1 MPAGMDMDTDMGAL
15 VVSLADLA
23 RAPRPHGLVG
33 GKAANLGRLLAAGV
47 PVPAGWVL
55 TTQAHALPAAGR
67 DAAIAAL
74 AAAIE
79 AAGVRSP
86 LAVRS
91 SSTMEDRPGAAAPG
105 LFASRLG
112 VAARDLAAA
121 VHAVWASAGTP
132 LVRAYAEARQGV
144 PGGHIGMAVIV
155 QPAIAGQ
162 AAGVAYTRL
171 PGRPQGDEMLIE
183 SYARPGAPAAALR
196 LARDGRA
203 QDTTGF
209 PVAPARV
216 ARLVRAVLD
225 AEAAIGA
232 GEGADV
238 EWVVDGD
245 AVWIVQA
252 RPVVHPRA
260 APAPAFPTALLAFSR
275 ATPGIVW
282 RWDVGHNPDP
292 LSPAQA
298 GLVERMD
305 AAGASPYRMRVVGG
319 YLYYGRAPA
328 PPDATSR
335 ELPAPPDATSRE
347 LPAPPDATSRELP
360 APPDATLGAAPDG
373 SALTAEALRQRF
385 DTVWLPAMEAALAQA
400 EASDAELDRVLAAY
414 ERFYAVYAG
423 ELTAWLG
430 AARRALP
437 AFLARHG
444 AGADGVDTDALAGA
458 LLTDPSDARLETWI
472 ARVARGAATFEQLM
486 ALAGPMSP
494 AWDVAV
500 PTFAERPALLRRAV
514 AAAARAGRPAENTAT
529 SEQATPAAHTATSE
543 QATPA
548 ARTATGEQATPAERA
563 RAQVD
568 ARLAPAQREA
578 FARCLALAR
587 AARDLGERDDQ
598 LFARAQAAVRRA
610 LLGLAHAWG
619 LPAPE
624 DIFFVPLDQVRAWA
638 AAGPPPVPAVRR
650 LAQAGRTARERQRA
664 WAMPLA
670 FADGAPVVTAVAPA
684 PRDADTWRG
693 RGTGGRARGI
703 AVRVADLGDI
713 TARADDA
720 DGAAADAGLPAG
732 AILIVPT
739 LTPAMTVLL
748 HGAGAVVA
756 QHGGLLDHGAAM
768 ARELGLPCVVD
779 CAGVWNEVR
788 AGDTLLVDG
797 EAGLVL
803 RLAARQTAQRD
814 EDA

>member
-1 MPAGMDMDTDMGAL
+1 MDMDRDMDTGAL
-15 VVSLADLA
+15 VVSLEELA

-55 TTQAHALPAAGR
+55 TTQAHALPADGR
-67 DAAIAAL
+67 NAAIAAL
-74 AAAIE
+74 AAAIQ
-79 AAGVRSP
+79 AAGVESL

-91 SSTMEDRPGAAAPG
+91 SSTLEDRPGAAAPG

-112 VAARDLAAA
+112 VAPGELADA
-121 VHAVWASAGTP
+121 VHAVWASAETP
-132 LVRAYAEARQGV
+132 LVRAYVEARGEAR
-144 PGGHIGMAVIV
+144 GGNTGQVGMAVVV
-155 QPAIAGQ
+155 QPVIAGQ

-171 PGRPQGDEMLIE
+171 PGRPHGDEMLIE
-183 SYARPGAPAAALR
+183 TYARPGVPTAALR

-203 QDTTGF
+203 QEAAGF
-209 PVAPARV
+209 PVEPARV

-225 AEAAIGA
+225 AEAAIDA
-232 GEGADV
+232 REGADV

-252 RPVVHPRA
+252 RPVVHPA
-260 APAPAFPTALLAFSR
+260 AAAAPAFPAALLAFSR
-275 ATPGIVW
+275 ATPGTVW

-305 AAGASPYRMRVVGG
+305 AASVSPYRMRVVGG
-319 YLYYGRAPA
+319 YLYYGRAPGGA
-328 PPDATSR
+328 AGGSPGESPGGSPGASDDARGT
-335 ELPAPPDATSRE
+335 
-347 LPAPPDATSRELP
+347 
-360 APPDATLGAAPDG
+360 APDG
-373 SALTAEALRQRF
+373 SALTAEALRRRF
-385 DTVWLPAMEAALAQA
+385 DTVWLPAMEAALTQA
-400 EASDAELDRVLAAY
+400 EAAAADLETVLDAY

-430 AARRALP
+430 AARRVLP
-437 AFLARHG
+437 AFLADLG
-444 AGADGVDTDALAGA
+444 GNAAADALAGA
-458 LLTDPSDARLETWI
+458 LLADASDARLETWI
-472 ARVARGAATFEQLM
+472 ARVARGAASFEQLL

-500 PTFAERPALLRRAV
+500 PTFAERPAILRRAV
-514 AAAARAGRPAENTAT
+514 DAAAAVRP
-529 SEQATPAAHTATSE
+529 
-543 QATPA
+543 
-548 ARTATGEQATPAERA
+548 GEQAVTGELARAEHV

-568 ARLAPAQREA
+568 AQLAPAQREA

-587 AARDLGERDDQ
+587 VARDLGELDDQ
-598 LFARAQAAVRRA
+598 LFSRAQAAARHA
-610 LLGLAHAWG
+610 LLRVAGAWG

-624 DIFFVPLDQVRAWA
+624 DIFFVPLDQVLAWA
-638 AAGPPPVPAVRR
+638 AAGPPPIPAVRR

-670 FADGAPVVTAVAPA
+670 FADGEPVDTAAA
-684 PRDADTWRG
+684 TGPRSADTWQG
-693 RGTGGRARGI
+693 RGTGGRARGV

-713 TARADDA
+713 TASDA
-720 DGAAADAGLPAG
+720 PGSSADAILPAD

-779 CAGVWNEVR
+779 CAGVWNQVR

-803 RLAARQTAQRD
+803 RLPAQTLQSPAD
-814 EDA
+814 P

>member
-1 MPAGMDMDTDMGAL
+1 MDTDTGEL
-15 VVSLADLA
+15 VVSLEDLA
-23 RAPRPHGLVG
+23 RSPRPHGLVG

-55 TTQAHALPAAGR
+55 TTRAHALDATGR
-67 DAAIAAL
+67 DAAIERL
-74 AAAIE
+74 AAAIA
-79 AAGVRSP
+79 AAGVQSL

-91 SSTMEDRPGAAAPG
+91 SSTMEDRAGAAAPG
-105 LFASRLG
+105 LFASRVG
-112 VAARDLAAA
+112 VAPGELAAA

-132 LVRAYAEARQGV
+132 LVRAYAEARGE
-144 PGGHIGMAVIV
+144 PGGHVDMAVVV
-155 QPAIAGQ
+155 QPAIAGDV
-162 AAGVAYTRL
+162 AGVAYTRL
-171 PGRPQGDEMLIE
+171 PGRPHEGEMLIE
-183 SYARPGAPAAALR
+183 TYARPGVPAAALR

-203 QDTTGF
+203 QEATGF

-252 RPVVHPRA
+252 RPVVHPA
-260 APAPAFPTALLAFSR
+260 AAAAPAFPPALLAFSR
-275 ATPGIVW
+275 ATPGVVW

-292 LSPAQA
+292 MSPAQA

-305 AAGASPYRMRVVGG
+305 AAGVSPYRMRVVGG

-328 PPDATSR
+328 A
-335 ELPAPPDATSRE
+335 PAG
-347 LPAPPDATSRELP
+347 
-360 APPDATLGAAPDG
+360 TLGAAPAAPAGTLGAAPVDARADAWGRAPDG

-400 EASDAELDRVLAAY
+400 EVADAGLDRVLDAY

-423 ELTAWLG
+423 ELSAWLG
-430 AARRALP
+430 AARRAMP
-437 AFLARHG
+437 AFLARHADHA
-444 AGADGVDTDALAGA
+444 AGTDAEALTGTLLADA
-458 LLTDPSDARLETWI
+458 SDARLETWI
-472 ARVARGAATFEQLM
+472 ARVARGTASFEQLL
-486 ALAGPMSP
+486 ALAGPMAP
-494 AWDVAV
+494 AWDVAA
-500 PTFAERPALLRRAV
+500 PTFAERPALLHRAV
-514 AAAARAGRPAENTAT
+514 AAARVVRPGERAAPGEHGAAGDPAPAE
-529 SEQATPAAHTATSE
+529 QV
-543 QATPA
+543 
-548 ARTATGEQATPAERA
+548 

-578 FARCLALAR
+578 FARCLALSR
-587 AARDLGERDDQ
+587 VARDLSELDDQ
-598 LFARAQAAVRRA
+598 LFARAQAAVRHA
-610 LLGLAHAWG
+610 LLRLAHAWG
-619 LPAPE
+619 LPAAE
-624 DIFFVPLDQVRAWA
+624 DIFFVPLDQVLAWA
-638 AAGPPPVPAVRR
+638 AAGPPPIPAVRR

-670 FADGAPVVTAVAPA
+670 FADGAP
-684 PRDADTWRG
+684 ADTAAAPGPRSPDAWHG
-693 RGTGGRARGI
+693 RGTGGRARGV

-713 TARADDA
+713 TAHA
-720 DGAAADAGLPAG
+720 DGAPGSPVDADLPAD

-748 HGAGAVVA
+748 HGASAVVA

-788 AGDTLLVDG
+788 AGDALLVDG
-797 EAGLVL
+797 EAGLVV
-803 RLAARQTAQRD
+803 RLARQAAQRD
-814 EDA
+814 EDS

>member
-1 MPAGMDMDTDMGAL
+1 MATDMDTDMGAL
-15 VVSLADLA
+15 VVSLEELA
-23 RAPRPHGLVG
+23 RAPRPRGLVG
-33 GKAANLGRLLAAGV
+33 GKAVNLGRLLAAGV
-47 PVPAGWVL
+47 SVPAGWVL

-74 AAAIE
+74 AARIA
-79 AAGVRSP
+79 AAGVQSL

-91 SSTMEDRPGAAAPG
+91 SSTIEDRPGAAAPG

-112 VAARDLAAA
+112 VAPGELAAA
-121 VHAVWASAGTP
+121 VYAVWASAETS
-132 LVRAYAEARQGV
+132 LVRAYAEARGGGL
-144 PGGHIGMAVIV
+144 GGHIGMAVVV

-171 PGRPQGDEMLIE
+171 PGQPQGGEMLIE
-183 SYARPGAPAAALR
+183 TYARPGVPAAALR

-203 QDTTGF
+203 QEAAGF
-209 PVAPARV
+209 PVEPAGV
-216 ARLVRAVLD
+216 ARLARAVLD

-232 GEGADV
+232 GDGADV

-252 RPVVHPRA
+252 RPVVHPVA
-260 APAPAFPTALLAFSR
+260 APAPAFPSALLAFSR
-275 ATPGIVW
+275 ATPGVVW

-305 AAGASPYRMRVVGG
+305 AAGVSPYRMRVVGG

-328 PPDATSR
+328 GPGETPGG
-335 ELPAPPDATSRE
+335 APG
-347 LPAPPDATSRELP
+347 
-360 APPDATLGAAPDG
+360 GA
-373 SALTAEALRQRF
+373 ALTAEALRGRF
-385 DTVWLPAMEAALAQA
+385 DTVWLPVMEAALAQA
-400 EASDAELDRVLAAY
+400 EAADADLDRVLSAY

-423 ELTAWLG
+423 ELSAWLG
-430 AARRALP
+430 LARRALP
-437 AFLARHG
+437 AFLARQG
-444 AGADGVDTDALAGA
+444 ARAAGADAEALAGA
-458 LLTDPSDARLETWI
+458 LLADASDARLETWI
-472 ARVARGAATFEQLM
+472 ARVARGTASFEQLL
-486 ALAGPMSP
+486 ALAGPMAP

-500 PTFAERPALLRRAV
+500 PTFAERPAILRRAV
-514 AAAARAGRPAENTAT
+514 AARAERPGEHAPAEHA
-529 SEQATPAAHTATSE
+529 
-543 QATPA
+543 
-548 ARTATGEQATPAERA
+548 PAERA
-563 RAQVD
+563 RVQVD
-568 ARLAPAQREA
+568 AQLAPAQREA
-578 FARCLALAR
+578 FAHCLALAR

-598 LFARAQAAVRRA
+598 LFARAQAAVRHA
-610 LLGLAHAWG
+610 LLRLARAWG

-624 DIFFVPLDQVRAWA
+624 DIFFVPLDQTLAWA
-638 AAGPPPVPAVRR
+638 AAGPPPIPAVRR

-670 FADGAPVVTAVAPA
+670 FAGGEP
-684 PRDADTWRG
+684 ADTAAAPGPRNPDTWHG
-693 RGTGGRARGI
+693 RGTGGRARGV

-713 TARADDA
+713 TARAGDA
-720 DGAAADAGLPAG
+720 PGSAADDGVPAG

-779 CAGVWNEVR
+779 CAGVWSEVR
-788 AGDTLLVDG
+788 AGDALLVDG
-797 EAGLVL
+797 EAGLVM
-803 RLAARQTAQRD
+803 RLPSARAIT
-814 EDA
+814 

>member
-1 MPAGMDMDTDMGAL
+1 MPAGMDVDTDMGEL
-15 VVSLADLA
+15 VVSLGDLA
-23 RAPRPHGLVG
+23 RSPRPHALVG
-33 GKAANLGRLLAAGV
+33 SKAANLGRLLAAGV

-55 TTQAHALPAAGR
+55 TTQAHALPEAGR

-74 AAAIE
+74 AAEIE
-79 AAGVRSP
+79 AAGVRGL

-91 SSTMEDRPGAAAPG
+91 SSTIEDRPGAAAPG
-105 LFASRLG
+105 LFASRVG
-112 VAARDLAAA
+112 VAVDELAAA
-121 VHAVWASAGTP
+121 VRAVWASAGTP
-132 LVRAYAEARQGV
+132 LVRAYAEARGG
-144 PGGHIGMAVIV
+144 GGHIGMAVVV

-162 AAGVAYTRL
+162 VAGVAYTRL

-183 SYARPGAPAAALR
+183 SYARPGVPTAALR
-196 LARDGRA
+196 VGRDGRA
-203 QDTTGF
+203 EEEAGF
-209 PVAPARV
+209 PVEPARV

-232 GEGADV
+232 VDGADV

-245 AVWIVQA
+245 EVWIVQA
-252 RPVVHPRA
+252 RPVVHPAA
-260 APAPAFPTALLAFSR
+260 APAPAFPAALLAFSR
-275 ATPGIVW
+275 ATPGTVW

-292 LSPAQA
+292 LSPAQT

-305 AAGASPYRMRVVGG
+305 AAGVLPYRMRVVGG

-328 PPDATSR
+328 APAGTLASASAGTLAGASAGTLAGASAGTLAGASEGARDAAR
-335 ELPAPPDATSRE
+335 A
-347 LPAPPDATSRELP
+347 
-360 APPDATLGAAPDG
+360 GAPDG
-373 SALTAEALRQRF
+373 FVLTAEALRQRF
-385 DTVWLPAMEAALAQA
+385 ETVWLPAMEAALAQA
-400 EASDAELDRVLAAY
+400 EAGDADLDRALAGY
-414 ERFYAVYAG
+414 ERFYAVYAV

-444 AGADGVDTDALAGA
+444 GGSVDADALAGM
-458 LLTDPSDARLETWI
+458 LLADASDARLETWI
-472 ARVARGAATFEQLM
+472 ARVARGTASFEQLL
-486 ALAGPMSP
+486 ALAGPMAP

-500 PTFAERPALLRRAV
+500 PTFAERPAILRRAV
-514 AAAARAGRPAENTAT
+514 AAAASAV
-529 SEQATPAAHTATSE
+529 PAAA
-543 QATPA
+543 
-548 ARTATGEQATPAERA
+548 AERV

-568 ARLAPAQREA
+568 AQLAPAQREA
-578 FARCLALAR
+578 FAGCLALAR
-587 AARDLGERDDQ
+587 VARDLGERDDQ
-598 LFARAQAAVRRA
+598 LFARAQAAVRHA
-610 LLGLAHAWG
+610 LLRLAQAWG

-624 DIFFVPLDQVRAWA
+624 DIFFVPFDQVLAWTA
-638 AAGPPPVPAVRR
+638 TGPPPIPAVRR

-670 FADGAPVVTAVAPA
+670 FADGQPVNAPA
-684 PRDADTWRG
+684 SQRSPSTRDAPAGDARDTWHG
-693 RGTGGRARGI
+693 RGTGGRARGV

-720 DGAAADAGLPAG
+720 SEPAADASLPAG

-748 HGAGAVVA
+748 HGAVAVVA

-779 CAGVWNEVR
+779 CAGVWNQVR
-788 AGDTLLVDG
+788 AGDALLVDG
-797 EAGLVL
+797 DAGLVL
-803 RLAARQTAQRD
+803 RLPARGP